1 LLPASSDWVDSLIG
15 PSGLLLVISH
25 VLAVPIS
32 VLWVGLEKK
41 VSKYN
46 LDVRNNFAR
55 SHTGRWW
62 RCSKDGTVKCQVGEV
77 LGAKCKTF
85 SENLQYL
92 QLQIDL

>member
-1 LLPASSDWVDSLIG
+1 
-15 PSGLLLVISH
+15 
-25 VLAVPIS
+25 
-32 VLWVGLEKK
+32 VGLEKK

-46 LDVRNNFAR
+46 LDVRNSFPR

-85 SENLQYL
+85 QKICNTYNSKLIFEVCTLRSIKSNFGEMENG
-92 QLQIDL
+92 